1 MDRLSNSD
9 AEPYYDDVSDI
20 EYDEHGN
27 PTPAQLQRWD
37 DSRAAAA
44 NKWLNEVN
52 ESIAQ
57 ARREY
62 AAKIAA
68 GIDPGPHLISV
79 EELRAAGALNV
90 SSARRKSLSAGCE
103 RDLPLFRDLID
114 EDDED
119 SGNDQPAPHD

>member
-1 MDRLSNSD
+1 MDPQSNSD

-27 PTPAQLQRWD
+27 PTAAQLKRWD
-37 DSRAAAA
+37 DAHAAAA

-68 GIDPGPHLISV
+68 GIDPGPHLISA

-90 SSARRKSLSAGCE
+90 PPARRKSLSAGCE

-114 EDDED
+114 EDETRAET
-119 SGNDQPAPHD
+119 PP

>member
-1 MDRLSNSD
+1 MDRQSNSED
-9 AEPYYDDVSDI
+9 EPYYDDVSDI

-27 PTPAQLQRWD
+27 PTPAQIKRWD
-37 DSRAAAA
+37 DSHAAAA

-79 EELRAAGALNV
+79 DVLRAAGALNV
-90 SSARRKSLSAGCE
+90 PAARRKSLGVE
-103 RDLPLFRDLID
+103 REHYPLFP
-114 EDDED
+114 DDDDDPSE
-119 SGNDQPAPHD
+119 NP

>member
-1 MDRLSNSD
+1 MDRQSNSD
-9 AEPYYDDVSDI
+9 AEPYFDDVSDI

-27 PTPAQLQRWD
+27 PTPAQIQRWEEL
-37 DSRAAAA
+37 RAAAA
-44 NKWLNEVN
+44 NKCLNEVN
-52 ESIAQ
+52 ETIAEV
-57 ARREY
+57 RREY

-79 EELRAAGALNV
+79 EELRAAGALDV
-90 SSARRKSLSAGCE
+90 PPAWRKSLSAGCE